1 NWQSGT
7 TFAGLIPGDYT
18 VIVRSTVDTTCET
31 SSVSPVT
38 IDAVPTAPIITNIIA
53 TDPTVASCPILNN
66 GSIVIDATG
75 SDLEYSIDNG
85 VTYQSSNIFNGLI
98 AGAYEVVIRNTVT
111 SCITTNNV
119 PVVLT
124 APSCIAELLVTKEQ
138 TGGPATVTVVG
149 EVLDYTITLVNNGT
163 LSLTNISI
171 QDVLPNGNNGVLVGP
186 SGDNGIANV
195 MEAGETW
202 VYTISY
208 TVELNDFVKGTDVI
222 NTVTVD
228 ADELTDPVTDNAI
241 TLISSADLEL
251 TMSVDNSNPQVGA
264 SVVFSLELTNNG
276 PSDANGVIVSD
287 LLPSGYSYVSD
298 NSGGNYNA
306 ANGLWNIGNVSS
318 GSNSTIQITAT
329 VNPTGN
335 YENIAEVSA
344 SDLVDPDSTP
354 ANNNPSEDDWASV
367 TTAPTAVSDIELTM
381 VVDNNSPNVGSN
393 VVYTITVQNNGL
405 SESTGVTVQDLLP
418 DGLTYVGDDG
428 SGAYN
433 ESTGIWTLPTIPS
446 GSSFTINI
454 TANVNVTGN
463 YTNIAEVATADQ
475 LDPDSTPGNGNS
487 SEDDYAE
494 ITLDAQA
501 VSDLELIMTVDNNN
515 PFVGESVIFTLSVNN
530 NGPSDASGINVASLL
545 PSGFTYVSDNAAG
558 NYNGVTGAWT
568 IGNLASSAMT
578 EIQIVALVN
587 AIGNYENQAEIVSS
601 DNFDPDSTPGN
612 GVVTEDDFASIL
624 VEPVPVS
631 DLSLTQMVSDAN
643 PTTGDTITYTIT
655 VQNDG
660 PSDATGVSVIDR
672 IPSGFGNISAISN
685 GGNLSGNDLTW
696 NGITIPAGSSVILTF
711 SAEVLTTGTYV
722 NETEITASDI
732 LDPNSDPN
740 ASFDV
745 DDLNDGLVDNDESR
759 FEDITINYL
768 PIAIND
774 DVIVVENVTDH
785 RIDVL
790 LDNGNGADDF
800 GGDGPSTNAIV
811 LTTLPSNGTATIED
825 NGTPNDPTDDYVL
838 YTPNA
843 NFVGIDSFTYTIEDG
858 QGLIGSSEGDKSTAT
873 VSIEVIVDT
882 DGDLVGDIYD
892 IDDDNDGILD
902 TVEGLSD
909 FDSDSY
915 PNSLDID
922 ADNDGIPDNIE
933 AQSTTGYIR
942 PSGNDADRNGL
953 DDSYES
959 TPGAGEGISVV
970 NSDNDIDPDYVDQD
984 SDNDRVP
991 DNLEGHDYNH
1001 DSMADV
1007 LPTGTDSDQDGLD
1020 DGYEGADM
1028 NDGFVVNGIINN
1040 PLTDLPNTD
1049 KDNEVDYRDTDDDN
1063 DGIATIDEDLDG
1075 NGNPIDDDTDGDL
1088 VANYLDIDDDNDGIL
1103 TLVEG
1108 TDDVDN
1114 DSRPNYLDIDADGD
1128 GIPDNIEAQNTLE
1141 YILPSLI
1148 DSDNNGLDDAY
1159 ESSPGSGT
1167 GIQAVDTD
1175 KDGDIDMFD
1184 LDSDNDNV
1192 PDATEGHDY
1201 DHNGL
1206 ADTSPSNSDQDNDGL
1221 DDGYEGSDR
1230 NDGFIPNDE
1239 IFNPL
1244 TDLPNRDD
1252 ADDVDYRDIDDDNDG
1267 INTVEEDSNE
1277 DGDPT
1282 NDNCDED
1289 YWPNYLDETPCNI
1302 VPNGFSPNGDGV
1314 NDTLVVPALSEYPD
1328 FKMEI
1333 YDRWGGKVWEYQ
1345 RKGQA
1350 TPTWWDGYS
1359 QNSLTLNKGELMPAG
1374 TYFYVI
1380 EFNKNNR
1387 KRETGWVYLNK

>member
-1 NWQSGT
+1 MIGQ
-7 TFAGLIPGDYT
+7 
-18 VIVRSTVDTTCET
+18 
-31 SSVSPVT
+31 
-38 IDAVPTAPIITNIIA
+38 
-53 TDPTVASCPILNN
+53 
-66 GSIVIDATG
+66 
-75 SDLEYSIDNG
+75 
-85 VTYQSSNIFNGLI
+85 
-98 AGAYEVVIRNTVT
+98 
-111 SCITTNNV
+111 
-119 PVVLT
+119 VLQLRQQ
-124 APSCIAELLVTKEQ
+124 P
-138 TGGPATVTVVG
+138 
-149 EVLDYTITLVNNGT
+149 
-163 LSLTNISI
+163 
-171 QDVLPNGNNGVLVGP
+171 
-186 SGDNGIANV
+186 
-195 MEAGETW
+195 
-202 VYTISY
+202 
-208 TVELNDFVKGTDVI
+208 
-222 NTVTVD
+222 
-228 ADELTDPVTDNAI
+228 
-241 TLISSADLEL
+241 
-251 TMSVDNSNPQVGA
+251 
-264 SVVFSLELTNNG
+264 
-276 PSDANGVIVSD
+276 
-287 LLPSGYSYVSD
+287 
-298 NSGGNYNA
+298 
-306 ANGLWNIGNVSS
+306 
-318 GSNSTIQITAT
+318 
-329 VNPTGN
+329 
-335 YENIAEVSA
+335 
-344 SDLVDPDSTP
+344 
-354 ANNNPSEDDWASV
+354 
-367 TTAPTAVSDIELTM
+367 VSDIELTM

-501 VSDLELIMTVDNNN
+501 VSDLELTMTVDNNN
-515 PFVGESVIFTLSVNN
+515 PFVGENVIFTLSVNN

-545 PSGFTYVSDNAAG
+545 PSGFTYISDNAAG

>member
-1 NWQSGT
+1 AGTYSVTVTDANGATSTQS
-7 TFAGLIPGDYT
+7 YT
-18 VIVRSTVDTTCET
+18 VGEPASLL
-31 SSVSPVT
+31 
-38 IDAVPTAPIITNIIA
+38 ITNIIFN
-53 TDPTVASCPILNN
+53 DPTVVSCPILNN
-66 GSIVIDATG
+66 GSIIIEATG

-85 VTYQSSNIFNGLI
+85 VTFQPSNTFNGLV
-98 AGAYEVVIRNTVT
+98 AGNYDVVIRNSVT
-111 SCITTNNV
+111 SCVSTNNATII
-119 PVVLT
+119 LT
-124 APSCIAELLVTKEQ
+124 APNCIAELSVTKEQ
-138 TGGPATVTVVG
+138 TGGPTNVTAVG
-149 EVLDYTITLVNNGT
+149 EVLDYTITLTNNGT
-163 LSLTNISI
+163 INLTNISI
-171 QDVLPNGNNGVLVGP
+171 QDLLPSGNNGVLVGP

-202 VYTISY
+202 IYTLSY
-208 TVELNDFVKGTDVI
+208 TVELNDFIKGTDII

-228 ADELTDPVTDNAI
+228 ADELSDPVTDNAI
-241 TLISSADLEL
+241 TSLSSADIEIS
-251 TMSVDNSNPQVGA
+251 MSVDNSIPQVGA
-264 SVVFSLELTNNG
+264 SVVFSLELSNNG
-276 PSDANGVIVSD
+276 PSDASGVVVTDFLPNGYTYI
-287 LLPSGYSYVSD
+287 SD
-298 NSGGNYNA
+298 NSGGNYNSTT
-306 ANGLWNIGNVSS
+306 GLWNIGNVSS
-318 GSNSTIQITAT
+318 GSNLTIQITAT

-335 YENIAEVSA
+335 YENIAEVVA

-354 ANNNPSEDDWASV
+354 ANNDPTEDDWASV
-367 TTAPTAVSDIELTM
+367 TTTPTAASDIELTM
-381 VVDNNSPNVGSN
+381 VVDNNTPNVGSN

-418 DGLTYVGDDG
+418 DGLTFVSDDSSG
-428 SGAYN
+428 SYN
-433 ESTGIWTLPTIPS
+433 ENTGVWILSNIPA
-446 GSSFTINI
+446 GSSATINI

-475 LDPDSTPGNGNS
+475 LDPDSTPGNGDS

-501 VSDLELIMTVDNNN
+501 VSDLELTMNVDNSD
-515 PFVGESVIFTLSVNN
+515 PFVGENVVFTLNVVN
-530 NGPSDASGINVASLL
+530 NGPSNATGVAVQNLL
-545 PSGFTYVSDNAAG
+545 PNGFTFVADSGLGSYNAA
-558 NYNGVTGAWT
+558 TGDWN
-568 IGNLASSAMT
+568 IGNLGAGSTS
-578 EIQIVALVN
+578 EIQITVSVN
-587 AIGNYENQAEIVSS
+587 TTGNYENIAEISAA

-612 GVVTEDDFASIL
+612 SVVTEDDYATITI
-624 VEPVPVS
+624 VPTPVS
-631 DLSLTQMVSDAN
+631 DLSLTQNVSDAN
-643 PTTGDTITYTIT
+643 PTTGDVITFTIK

-660 PSDATGVSVIDR
+660 PSDATGVSIVNR
-672 IPSGFGNISAISN
+672 IPSGFGNIRAISN
-685 GGNLSGNDLTW
+685 GGNLNGTDLSW
-696 NGITIPAGSSVILTF
+696 NGITIPAGSSITLEF
-711 SAEVLTTGTYV
+711 SADVLITGTYI
-722 NETEITASDI
+722 NEAEITASDI
-732 LDPNSDPN
+732 LDPDSDPN
-740 ASFDV
+740 MSFDV
-745 DDLNDGLVDNDESR
+745 DDLNDGLADDDESR
-759 FEDITINYL
+759 FEEIIINYL
-768 PIAIND
+768 PIAVND
-774 DVIVVENVTDH
+774 DVIIVENSKDH

-790 LDNGNGADDF
+790 LDNGYGADDF
-800 GGDGPSTNAIV
+800 GGDGPGSNAIV
-811 LTTLPSNGTATIED
+811 LNALPMNGTATIQD
-825 NGTPNDPTDDYVL
+825 NGTPTDPTDDYVL
-838 YTPNA
+838 YTPNID
-843 NFVGIDSFTYTIEDG
+843 FVGIDSFTYTIEDG

-922 ADNDGIPDNIE
+922 TDNDGIPDNIE
-933 AQSTTGYIR
+933 AQTTAGYIK
-942 PSGNDADRNGL
+942 PSGNDTDRNGL
-953 DDSYES
+953 DDAYES

-991 DNLEGHDYNH
+991 DSLEGHDFNH

-1049 KDNEVDYRDTDDDN
+1049 KDNEVDYRDIDDDN

-1075 NGNPIDDDTDGDL
+1075 NGNPTDDDTDGDL

-1103 TLVEG
+1103 TIVEG
-1108 TDDVDN
+1108 TADVDN

-1141 YILPSLI
+1141 YILPSFI

-1159 ESSPGSGT
+1159 ESSPGAGT
-1167 GIQAVDTD
+1167 GIQVVDTD
-1175 KDGDIDMFD
+1175 KDGDIDMLD
-1184 LDSDNDNV
+1184 SDSDNDNV

-1239 IFNPL
+1239 IFNPY

-1350 TPTWWDGYS
+1350 SPTWWDGYS